1 MVRVLRL
8 HPWPRPISFLCQFSK
23 PHLSIAELGGNG
35 KGHLAA
41 PALPARP
48 IPRLSGFS
56 NPKLPRFR
64 AAPSARPRL
73 MHALER
79 LFKLCLE
86 ILIGT
91 IGRTGARN
99 HHVIA
104 AWPHLRGT
112 ERAYGDP

>member
-1 MVRVLRL
+1 
-8 HPWPRPISFLCQFSK
+8 
-23 PHLSIAELGGNG
+23 
-35 KGHLAA
+35 
-41 PALPARP
+41 
-48 IPRLSGFS
+48 
-56 NPKLPRFR
+56 
-64 AAPSARPRL
+64 

-86 ILIGT
+86 ILIGA
-91 IGRTGARN
+91 ISRTGARN